1 MQSGRKPAVG
11 RLGLCQPF
19 AAAAKVLIRPR
30 HKRLKA
36 KSPAETQ
43 TRVRFPRL
51 GKKQSG
57 GKPLKMN
64 KRTKFTKLTALVLS
78 IMFVLGSLVT
88 AVSAADGSRSSVT
101 DKTLEDVK
109 ILLNATSYDE

>member
-1 MQSGRKPAVG
+1 M
-11 RLGLCQPF
+11 
-19 AAAAKVLIRPR
+19 
-30 HKRLKA
+30 
-36 KSPAETQ
+36 
-43 TRVRFPRL
+43 
-51 GKKQSG
+51 
-57 GKPLKMN
+57 KMN

-109 ILLNATSYDE
+109 RLLNASSYDEYATKYSDETKYPRGEREITVSGLDYDKTATDAEVRRETYDGVEAL